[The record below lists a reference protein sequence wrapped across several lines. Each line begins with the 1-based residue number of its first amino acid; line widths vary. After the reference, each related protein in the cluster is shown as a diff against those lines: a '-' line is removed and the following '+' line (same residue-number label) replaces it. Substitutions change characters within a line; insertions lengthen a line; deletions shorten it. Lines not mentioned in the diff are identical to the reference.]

1 MSWSG
6 LKPSTEIT
14 IISIDYNNKNK
25 YFKIMSTLLQFL
37 ALIIIISVVYAIA
50 YKRGKTIKERELK
63 DMEIPELSQ
72 QEQDE
77 LRKLNMLDKIF
88 GDDDIPDSLS
98 ATTYEQVKYGDDYDG
113 GFTGDISKSSKTET
127 EKDAQI

>member
-1 MSWSG
+1 
-6 LKPSTEIT
+6 
-14 IISIDYNNKNK
+14 
-25 YFKIMSTLLQFL
+25 MSTLLQFL
-37 ALIIIISVVYAIA
+37 ALIAINTVVYAIA

-77 LRKLNMLDKIF
+77 LRKLNMLEKIF

-98 ATTYEQVKYGDDYDG
+98 AITYEQVKYGDDF
-113 GFTGDISKSSKTET
+113 FTGNIAKSSKTET
-127 EKDAQI
+127 EKDTQI

>member
-1 MSWSG
+1 
-6 LKPSTEIT
+6 
-14 IISIDYNNKNK
+14 
-25 YFKIMSTLLQFL
+25 MSTLLQFL
-37 ALIIIISVVYAIA
+37 ALVAINAVVWFCG
-50 YKRGKTIKERELK
+50 YKRGKTIKQRELQ

-98 ATTYEQVKYGDDYDG
+98 ATTYEQVKYGDDF
-113 GFTGDISKSSKTET
+113 FTGNIAKSSKTET